1 MFDIHLLN
9 IIWHTGKTGPRT
21 LRGPRTRGPYE
32 DPGRWEDPGPQED
45 SGPYEDPGP
54 QEAPGLL
61 EDSGPQQDPE
71 LDKDQDSIRTQDPKR
86 TQDLVSTQ
94 GPMRTYKFFDDPRKT
109 QKLINYPKFFDFH
122 IMCLIWW
129 NLQLKTQR
137 TAVNTY
143 YFSSC
148 KNRCYNCYMQLTDKQ
163 EFLEQRSVCVLK
175 ISCHVTLGNTEVA
188 CWD

>member
-21 LRGPRTRGPYE
+21 RGPYE
-32 DPGRWEDPGPQED
+32 DPGRWKDPGPQED

-54 QEAPGLL
+54 QEAPGLM
-61 EDSGPQQDPE
+61 EDSGPQEDPE

-86 TQDLVSTQ
+86 TQELVSTQ

-137 TAVNTY
+137 TAVNKFFFCVFSLIKSQHYCTIKNVCCR
-143 YFSSC
+143 YFLA
-148 KNRCYNCYMQLTDKQ
+148 N
-163 EFLEQRSVCVLK
+163 
-175 ISCHVTLGNTEVA
+175 
-188 CWD
+188 